1 MRVKHGGP
9 HFPGKCLGRPLPFTP
24 ATAVHTRCK
33 HEMIQ
38 GREKKNL
45 RKIKCKWAKC

>member
-1 MRVKHGGP
+1 MPVKHGGP
-9 HFPGKCLGRPLPFTP
+9 HFPGKFTP
-24 ATAVHTRCK
+24 TTAVHTRCK

-45 RKIKCKWAKC
+45 RKIKCKRAKC